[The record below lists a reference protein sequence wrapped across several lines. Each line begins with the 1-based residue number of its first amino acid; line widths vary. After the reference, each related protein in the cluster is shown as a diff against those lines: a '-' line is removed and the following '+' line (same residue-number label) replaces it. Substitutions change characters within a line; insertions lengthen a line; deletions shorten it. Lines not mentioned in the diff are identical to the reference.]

1 MFLAVTT
8 TLCLCSLCLNSSK
21 SVVCLLCV
29 SLLNIELYLIF
40 FFPDMSWNRI
50 SWCND
55 QTITFE
61 QKLEYH
67 RKTGLNSGEAME
79 FRLVSVFVQTSLC
92 YIIAIVC
99 IKIIVMI
106 CFTDIM

>member
-8 TLCLCSLCLNSSK
+8 MLCLYSLCLNSSK
-21 SVVCLLCV
+21 SVVCFLCV

-40 FFPDMSWNRI
+40 FFPDKSWNRI

-67 RKTGLNSGEAME
+67 RKTELNSGEAME
-79 FRLVSVFVQTSLC
+79 FRLVSVFVPTLC

-106 CFTDIM
+106 IMLH